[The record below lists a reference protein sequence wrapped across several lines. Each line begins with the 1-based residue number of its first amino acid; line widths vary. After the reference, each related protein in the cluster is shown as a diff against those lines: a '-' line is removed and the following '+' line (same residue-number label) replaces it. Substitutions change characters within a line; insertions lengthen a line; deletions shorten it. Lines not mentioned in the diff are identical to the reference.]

1 MMLTDLSKNILTKL
15 KNTGSL
21 TLSDWPTDI
30 TLESEVTKNLRS
42 LESYTNKESFLTPS
56 QGAVGWE
63 YGIYIYFIIDKIFI
77 SNTIKGDYESVNI
90 SKKVNIDTVYLNEKK
105 QISKS
110 GGEFVKFNLDLNG
123 KKFVTNTYK
132 TKDLQSGL
140 INGVI
145 ANFHTHPKYYH
156 DKNTSQYTFFSSQ
169 DITSLLYGRT
179 PILGL
184 LAGNNIWICCKTSNS
199 QMIPSSLLA
208 EASRLELNE
217 GVNGVNKFIQSS
229 LSDFGIVFYHG
240 TFGSKLRRL

>member
-1 MMLTDLSKNILTKL
+1 MMLTDLSKNILGKL
-15 KNTGSL
+15 KIQSSL
-21 TLSDWPTDI
+21 SISDWPSDI

-63 YGIYIYFIIDKIFI
+63 YGIYIYFVIDKIYI

-90 SKKVNIDTVYLNEKK
+90 SKKINLDPVYLNEKK
-105 QISKS
+105 QVSQS
-110 GGEFVKFNLDLNG
+110 GGEFVKFNLELNG
-123 KKFVTNTYK
+123 KKVTTNTYK
-132 TKDLQSGL
+132 TRDLQTGL

-145 ANFHTHPKYYH
+145 ANFHTHPKFYH

-169 DITSLLYGRT
+169 DISSLIYGRT
-179 PILGL
+179 PMLGL
-184 LAGNNIWICCKTSNS
+184 LAGSNIWVCCKTSIS
-199 QMIPSSLLA
+199 QMIPSQLLS

-217 GVNGVNKFIQSS
+217 GVNGVNLFIQNA
-229 LSDFGIVFYHG
+229 LNDFGIVFYHG